1 MRNRHKHREEAAMTY
16 FAGLDVSLEET
27 SICVDDDIC
36 DLFTPDKCWNYLKV
50 AGMLLINRPMPW
62 SRLSGLS
69 LA

>member
-1 MRNRHKHREEAAMTY
+1 MTY

-27 SICVDDDIC
+27 SICVVGDIC
-36 DLFTPDKCWNYLKV
+36 DLFTPDECWNYLKA